1 MVMGKI
7 IITGLEVFAY
17 HGCTPEEKERG
28 QDFLID
34 LEVEYDLS
42 PAIAEDD
49 LGRAVDYDGLA
60 SAVHEL
66 ASEER
71 YDLLESLASRI
82 GEHILDS
89 TPAERV
95 LVRVHKPDAPMQRE
109 VEDVAVEMVFI
120 KDG

>member
-1 MVMGKI
+1 MGKI

-34 LEVEYDLS
+34 LEVEYDFS

-49 LGRAVDYDGLA
+49 LGRAVDYDALA

-71 YDLLESLASRI
+71 YDLLESLAARI

-95 LVRVHKPDAPMQRE
+95 LVRVHKPDAPMRRE
-109 VEDVAVEMVFI
+109 VEDVAAEMLFI
-120 KDG
+120 KDE

>member
-1 MVMGKI
+1 M
-7 IITGLEVFAY
+7 
-17 HGCTPEEKERG
+17 
-28 QDFLID
+28 
-34 LEVEYDLS
+34 EYDFS

-71 YDLLESLASRI
+71 YDLLESLAARI
-82 GEHILDS
+82 GKHILDN

-95 LVRVHKPDAPMQRE
+95 LVRVHKPDAPMRRE
-109 VEDVAVEMVFI
+109 VEDVAVEMLFI

>member
-1 MVMGKI
+1 MEIGKI
-7 IITGLEVFAY
+7 TITGLKVFAY
-17 HGCTPEEKERG
+17 HGCTPEEKEKG
-28 QDFLID
+28 QNFLVDI
-34 LEVEYDLS
+34 EVEYDVS
-42 PAIAEDD
+42 PAVAGDD
-49 LGRAVDYDGLA
+49 LDRAVDYDGLA
-60 SAVHEL
+60 STVHEL
-66 ASEER
+66 ASGER

-82 GEHILDS
+82 GEHIMDS

>member
-1 MVMGKI
+1 MGKI
-7 IITGLEVFAY
+7 IITGLKVFAY
-17 HGCTPEEKERG
+17 HGCTPEERERG

-34 LEVEYDLS
+34 IEVEYDFS
-42 PAIAEDD
+42 PAIAGDD
-49 LGRAVDYDGLA
+49 LADAIDYDGLA

-66 ASEER
+66 AGKER
-71 YDLLESLASRI
+71 YDLLESLVSRI
-82 GEHILDS
+82 GEHILFS

-95 LVRVHKPDAPMQRE
+95 VVRVHKPDAPMQRE